1 MEPYQNLASR
11 CGAEAARCLARHW
24 HHGWQES
31 GRQGPG
37 CPTGL
42 EHARRTTVYSS
53 SPPLQLSVAPGQ
65 PPGLNVLASS
75 SVVED
80 GDAEVQERKTYTG
93 VVQNST
99 RQGPPE
105 TAGLLW
111 DHQLSLTS

>member
-1 MEPYQNLASR
+1 MGGRRVAGRVQAVPQGWNMPEEQLFTALA
-11 CGAEAARCLARHW
+11 
-24 HHGWQES
+24 
-31 GRQGPG
+31 
-37 CPTGL
+37 
-42 EHARRTTVYSS
+42 
-53 SPPLQLSVAPGQ
+53 PPLQLSVAPGQ
-65 PPGLNVLASS
+65 PPGLGVLASS